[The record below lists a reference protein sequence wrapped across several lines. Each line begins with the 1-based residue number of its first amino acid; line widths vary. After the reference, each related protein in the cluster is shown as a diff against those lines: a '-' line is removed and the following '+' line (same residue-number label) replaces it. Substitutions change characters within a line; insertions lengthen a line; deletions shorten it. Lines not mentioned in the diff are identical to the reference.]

1 MDKKRYYNAQ
11 TKEWHNEGSAMTRKV
26 DNGVFAGIPSEELL
40 FSWGFREWVE
50 PAPTPE
56 QLLEQAKERK
66 TQELMAYDSSE
77 AVNGFTYH
85 GVEMWLTFDERTR
98 LQRAVEA
105 KESLGET
112 TMTKNWMGMEFIFPI
127 AVWKT
132 LLSTLENYAYEC
144 SDRTAAHAAAIA
156 GLPSVEAVEAY
167 DFKAG
172 YPDKIVIDDFA
183 SN

>member
-1 MDKKRYYNAQ
+1 MKRYYNTQ
-11 TKEWHNEGSAMTRKV
+11 TQEWYNEGSAMTRKV
-26 DNGVFAGIPSEELL
+26 DKGVFSGIPSEEQLYE
-40 FSWGFREWVE
+40 WGFREWVE

-85 GVEMWLTFDERTR
+85 GVEMWLDKATRDGLHLRLTAEQAAGMERTT
-98 LQRAVEA
+98 LWFGGQSFE
-105 KESLGET
+105 L
-112 TMTKNWMGMEFIFPI
+112 PI
-127 AVWKT
+127 QQAFQ
-132 LLSTLENYAYEC
+132 LLYAIEVYASKC
-144 SDRTAAHAAAIA
+144 YDRTAAHAAAIA

-167 DFKAG
+167 DFTVG

-183 SN
+183 N